1 MGHRFFASP
10 EQISSPHITL
20 SDEESHHLTRVMR
33 LAPGAIVNVFDGAGN
48 EYRCEVKVA
57 SRSSAQLEVLE
68 DVSLPTESPLQL
80 TLAQALV
87 KNDKFDW
94 VVQKATE
101 LGVSRIVPLITTH
114 SEVVLSEGRG
124 EKRVKRWERI
134 SLEALKQCGRRRL
147 VEIST
152 PEKWSEYCSREASD
166 LRLVLSERGGNSLES
181 MRELTACPA
190 SIALAIGPEGGWE
203 IDELVTGL
211 SSGFREV
218 HLGPRIL
225 RAETA
230 AIAAITLAQF
240 VFGDL
245 DSADHLNQEVQRH
258 P

>member
-1 MGHRFFASP
+1 MGHRFFALP
-10 EQISSPHITL
+10 EQITPPHVTL

-33 LAPGAIVNVFDGAGN
+33 LTPGAIVNVFDGTGN

-57 SRSSAQLEVLE
+57 LRTGAQLEVLG
-68 DVSLPTESPLQL
+68 VIATPIESPLRL

-101 LGVSRIVPLITTH
+101 LGVTRIVPLLTAH
-114 SEVVLSEGRG
+114 SEVVLSEERG

-147 VEIST
+147 VEIT
-152 PEKWSEYCSREASD
+152 PPVKWQEYCRNSSGE
-166 LRLVLSERGGNSLES
+166 LKLVLSERGGESLES
-181 MRELTACPA
+181 MRRESAVA
-190 SIALAIGPEGGWE
+190 SIEIAIGPEGGWE
-203 IDELVTGL
+203 SHEIEHAIDN
-211 SSGFREV
+211 GFVAV

-230 AIAAITLAQF
+230 AIAGITLAQYL
-240 VFGDL
+240 FGDL
-245 DSADHLNQEVQRH
+245 SVT
-258 P
+258 

>member
-10 EQISSPHITL
+10 GQITPPLVTL

-33 LAPGAIVNVFDGAGN
+33 LTPGAIVSVVDGAGH

-57 SRSSAQLEVLE
+57 SPRQAQLEILNEVE
-68 DVSLPTESPLQL
+68 TSVESPVQL

-101 LGVSRIVPLITTH
+101 LGVSRIVPLITAH
-114 SEVVLSEGRG
+114 SEVVLSEERG

-147 VEIST
+147 VEIT
-152 PEKWSEYCSREASD
+152 APVKWEEYGAHDSSE
-166 LRLVLSERGGNSLES
+166 LRLLMSERGGRSLES
-181 MRELTACPA
+181 IRRECATSPA
-190 SIALAIGPEGGWE
+190 SISIAIGPEGGWE
-203 IDELVTGL
+203 AQEIETALRD
-211 SSGFREV
+211 GFKEV

-230 AIAAITLAQF
+230 AIAGVTSVQF
-240 VFGDL
+240 LFGDL
-245 DSADHLNQEVQRH
+245 NPDNR
-258 P
+258 

>member
-10 EQISSPHITL
+10 EQITPPHVTL

-33 LAPGAIVNVFDGAGN
+33 LAPGAIVNVFDGAGK
-48 EYRCEVKVA
+48 EYRCEVTVA
-57 SRSSAQLEVLE
+57 SRSSAQLQILE
-68 DVSLPTESPLQL
+68 EITSPVESPVRL
-80 TLAQALV
+80 TLALALV

-101 LGVSRIVPLITTH
+101 LGVSRIVPLITAH
-114 SEVVLSEGRG
+114 SEVVLSEERG

-147 VEIST
+147 VETSV
-152 PEKWSEYCSREASD
+152 PVRWSDYCSDDSSE
-166 LRLVLSERGGNSLES
+166 LKLMLSERGGRSLES
-181 MRELTACPA
+181 IR
-190 SIALAIGPEGGWE
+190 SICATIPDSITLAIGPEGGWE
-203 IDELVTGL
+203 GHEIETALR
-211 SSGFREV
+211 SGFTEV

-230 AIAAITLAQF
+230 AVAAVTLAQF

-245 DSADHLNQEVQRH
+245 NSGDYLS
-258 P
+258 